1 MPTYG
6 ESIKPLEIDENEEL
20 ERMTLLKQRETL
32 VRGMGKTKRQKIRFR
47 KNFFLISK
55 VLLICVIV
63 YYLAHRVQWL
73 MYH

>member
-6 ESIKPLEIDENEEL
+6 ESTKPLEIDENEEL

-47 KNFFLISK
+47 KTFFSYI
-55 VLLICVIV
+55 
-63 YYLAHRVQWL
+63 
-73 MYH
+73 